1 MDQNQNFQNQNPNQN
16 PDPNFQNPNYQ
27 NPNFQNPNYMPPQPP
42 MGPVNDGKGMSIAA
56 LVCGILGIIGGFIP
70 IVTYF
75 TTVLA
80 ILGLIFGVIG
90 RKKSTLVYG
99 KASGLATAGLV
110 LGVIACEAVEKS
122 KKLLCSQVRIGSQV
136 KQIVSGI
143 RKHYAPEEMVGK
155 KVMVLVNLKPAK
167 LAGVLSEG
175 MILLAEDA
183 EGNLALMTPEK
194 YMPAGA
200 EIC

>member
-1 MDQNQNFQNQNPNQN
+1 MDQNQTFQNQNPNQN

-110 LGVIACEAVEKS
+110 LGVIGVAFAVLG
-122 KKLLCSQVRIGSQV
+122 LLCS
-136 KQIVSGI
+136 IVCTAAICAS
-143 RKHYAPEEMVGK
+143 
-155 KVMVLVNLKPAK
+155 
-167 LAGVLSEG
+167 
-175 MILLAEDA
+175 
-183 EGNLALMTPEK
+183 
-194 YMPAGA
+194 AGA
-200 EIC
+200 AGSMF